1 MVNHL
6 LFALLFL
13 TSSYLSFAFE
23 KNNPNPIKLST
34 SDKHYGPD
42 GPWQAVTVWL
52 GTQQTQVDLYP
63 GGSYGSI
70 ILSETI
76 CFGSTAYPCGSG
88 GLYNPSGSEAFDN
101 HSIQLKENGDLGWV
115 LGALKY
121 YVNRKYIMDQLY
133 ISANGV
139 YVPNL
144 SILLVED
151 VSMIYPD
158 GSNYP
163 IQLGSLA
170 LGGGYPN
177 QTFSIPN
184 RADINASLL
193 PGFLL
198 EQNRISSSSFG
209 MHLGSATLGPPL
221 SLWLGGYDKSR
232 IVGPVSIQIIKGSEP
247 AIDLLDIGIGV
258 DHGAS
263 PFTFVSRE
271 GFLAEGNSSIGQS
284 IPLVMNPSAPYL
296 AVPNSTC
303 VAIAKSLPVT
313 YNPKY
318 GLYFWNV
325 NDRLYNRI
333 VTSPSYLSFIFRA
346 QGLETAN
353 ITIKVPFR
361 LLNLTLDAPL
371 VTTPIQYFPC
381 QPPQDWAQGSAGWSL
396 GRAFLQAAYF
406 GINWSDGP
414 GKWYLAQAAGPNT
427 ASSPNQSPLS
437 PDSTLVESS
446 SGATWSDSWSGH
458 WSPLS
463 DDPLQLNHTGSIQAA
478 GKDGLKTWKIAVISI
493 GSIFGLSLLGFL
505 TYKCCYHRDPNSET
519 LPSTEEVLSSTP
531 GPLLANMP
539 NFTIPELPD
548 HHILELP
555 HTHFS
560 EMPNSRERAE
570 LGNVMG

>member
-13 TSSYLSFAFE
+13 ISLYLSFAFGV
-23 KNNPNPIKLST
+23 NDPSPIQLLT

-42 GPWQAVTVWL
+42 GPWQAVTVSL
-52 GTQQTQVDLYP
+52 GTQEAAVDLYP
-63 GGSYGSI
+63 DSSYDSI
-70 ILSETI
+70 ILSKTI
-76 CFGSTAYPCGSG
+76 CDGFKAYPCGSG
-88 GLYNPSGSEAFDN
+88 GLYNPSLSSEF
-101 HSIQLKENGDLGWV
+101 EDLSFEEVVASDKAWV

-121 YVNRKYIMDQLY
+121 RGSRT
-133 ISANGV
+133 ISRDLLNLLHISLNGPV
-139 YVPNL
+139 WVSNL
-144 SILLVED
+144 SLLLVKD

-163 IQLGSLA
+163 IQLGNLA
-170 LGGGYPN
+170 LGGAFPN
-177 QTFSIPN
+177 ATYG
-184 RADINASLL
+184 AINASLL
-193 PGFLL
+193 PGSLL
-198 EQNRISSSSFG
+198 EQNLISSSSFG
-209 MHLGSATLGPPL
+209 MHLGSATLGPRL
-221 SLWLGGYDKSR
+221 SLWLGGYDRSR
-232 IVGPVSIQIIKGSEP
+232 IVGPVSIQVISYLGP

-263 PFTFVSRE
+263 PFPFVSRE
-271 GFLAEGNSSIGQS
+271 GFLAEGNLSIGQS

-296 AVPNSTC
+296 AVPSSTC
-303 VAIAKSLPVT
+303 AAIAKSLPVT

-325 NDRLYNRI
+325 NDRLYNQI

-346 QGLETAN
+346 QGLDTAN

-361 LLNLTLDAPL
+361 LLDLTLDAPL
-371 VTTPIQYFPC
+371 VATPIQYFPC
-381 QPPQDWAQGSAGWSL
+381 QPPQDWVYGSVGWSL

-427 ASSPNQSPLS
+427 ALAPNQSPLS
-437 PDSTLVESS
+437 PHSTLVVSS

-458 WSPLS
+458 WSPLP
-463 DDPLQLNHTGSIQAA
+463 DDPPQLNHTSSIQAA
-478 GKDGLKTWKIAVISI
+478 GKDSLKTWKIAVIII
-493 GSIFGLSLLGFL
+493 GSIVGLSLLGFL

-519 LPSTEEVLSSTP
+519 PPLTEEVLSSTS
-531 GPLLANMP
+531 GQLLANMP
-539 NFTIPELPD
+539 NFTITELPD